1 MKTEKKPTDMLL
13 LDGSGA
19 LYFVARQ
26 PQATKMTRQEM
37 RESSQSGVVHMD
49 RMLGRSFTPKFL
61 GLCIFAF
68 GWLMVIINM
77 MLPPGW

>member
-13 LDGSGA
+13 LDGAGY

-37 RESSQSGVVHMD
+37 REHSPSGVVKMD
-49 RMLGRSFTPKFL
+49 RMLGRSFTPRFL
-61 GLCIFAF
+61 LACAVMS
-68 GWLMVIINM
+68 LAVLVAINNQ
-77 MLPPGW
+77 LPPGW